1 MHKGNSPDNNELQ
14 KAENVTDNNNTKVIA
29 YDFKAESEKIND
41 DSVEIYASNNFP
53 SNEKNPESCPSGEEQ
68 TFVQVQQIS

>member
-29 YDFKAESEKIND
+29 YDFNAESGKIYD

-53 SNEKNPESCPSGEEQ
+53 SNEENPESCPSGEEQ